1 MPFLW
6 LEYVLSKARPRKH
19 SWEMRIL
26 SFVSSKLNLAKPFMR
41 AIRIFW
47 AFKCPTRAYRLGFS
61 DMGERKNDWREHSNS
76 IPRGL
81 FKKDYFILWE
91 LCDPASKQRLA
102 KGNWLYYCPNIG
114 LVGVIDRARKVIS
127 TCSRKAGFV
136 ESKAGKADL
145 FPAVSGQARREDSGG
160 LVQKLEKD

>member
-1 MPFLW
+1 
-6 LEYVLSKARPRKH
+6 
-19 SWEMRIL
+19 MRG
-26 SFVSSKLNLAKPFMR
+26 STDS
-41 AIRIFW
+41 IRIFL

-61 DMGERKNDWREHSNS
+61 DMGETKNDRREHSNS

-81 FKKDYFILWE
+81 FK
-91 LCDPASKQRLA
+91 
-102 KGNWLYYCPNIG
+102 YYQFCENYATQLLKRDLRRGTGCTTAQTTIG

-127 TCSRKAGFV
+127 TSSRKAGFV

-145 FPAVSGQARREDSGG
+145 FPAVSGQARREDEGG